1 MHSSFTDIGQFRD
14 VIKAVKQSAQF
25 VRIDENGD
33 VIVDRFAPMP
43 VIRFHGSIKTHGT
56 NSGLAMDKDD
66 NIWFQSREHVITIEK
81 DNAGFAFFAESK
93 KDIFKKF
100 LLDIR
105 EKNGFKDETIIIFGE
120 WCGGNIQKGVAINGL
135 PKMFII
141 FAVKIVNG
149 DSENYYLTY
158 DKISEYKSPENNI
171 YNIHD
176 FQTFEIDIDFS
187 KPEEA
192 QNKLVEITNAVEAE
206 CPVGKAFGQTGVGE
220 GVVYEGYYK
229 GCRYI
234 FKVKGTKHSSSRVKK
249 LAEVDV
255 EKIAS
260 IKEFASY
267 VVTENRLNQAIE
279 QVFTCNS
286 IEPDKKYTGDFLK
299 WIANDVAKEEMDTLI
314 ENGFEPNDVMPHIKE
329 HARKWFFAEL
339 DKKIG
344 L

>member
-1 MHSSFTDIGQFRD
+1 LVELRKTEERIIMKLISIEEYAPQTCWDIEVEDSHCFF
-14 VIKAVKQSAQF
+14 A
-25 VRIDENGD
+25 NGIL
-33 VIVDRFAPMP
+33 V
-43 VIRFHGSIKTHGT
+43 HNS
-56 NSGLAMDKDD
+56 NSGFAMDKDD

-93 KDIFKKF
+93 KDILKKF
-100 LLDIR
+100 ILDIR

-120 WCGGNIQKGVAINGL
+120 WCAGNIQKGVAINGL
-135 PKMFII
+135 PKMFVI
-141 FAVKIVNG
+141 FAVKIVKS

-187 KPEEA
+187 KPEES

-206 CPVGKAFGQTGVGE
+206 CPVGKAFGQIGVGE

-279 QVFTCNS
+279 QVFTSNS

-299 WIANDVAKEEMDTLI
+299 WIANDVAKEEMDTLV
-314 ENGFEPNDVMPHIKE
+314 ENGFEPNDVMPYVKE
-329 HARKWFFAEL
+329 NARKWFFKEL